1 MSYCR
6 QEFENKFLVLGER
19 NVWHRS
25 KRCLWRT
32 PFPLAGYQD
41 VASLYPGLEDFFVR
55 RLGVTKTSP
64 SMLISEI
71 MRMAEEAQPHL
82 SDIRTRLIEVGM
94 LLTKSTIDAKAAKAL
109 DALKDVKFLP
119 KKLANGTSVL
129 VGVKDA
135 FAISDH
141 ERYGTAFAGQNV
153 LLDFEVPEAH
163 ILDTMFQ
170 HLGLTHC
177 YLSRT
182 VKEVST
188 AGQGSVEDEGLSR
201 EMQPKAYALYW

>member
-1 MSYCR
+1 
-6 QEFENKFLVLGER
+6 
-19 NVWHRS
+19 
-25 KRCLWRT
+25 
-32 PFPLAGYQD
+32 
-41 VASLYPGLEDFFVR
+41 
-55 RLGVTKTSP
+55 
-64 SMLISEI
+64 MLITEI
-71 MRMAEEAQPHL
+71 KRMAEEAQPRL
-82 SDIRTRLIEVGM
+82 ADIRTRLVEVGM
-94 LLTKSTIDAKAAKAL
+94 MLTRSMVDLRAAKAL
-109 DALKDVKFLP
+109 DALKEVNFLP
-119 KKLANGTSVL
+119 KKLADGTSVL

-141 ERYGTAFAGQNV
+141 ERYGTAFADQNV

-188 AGQGSVEDEGLSR
+188 PGQGSVEDEGLSR